1 MDQKEALVK
10 RDDFTPFLLFD
21 RLDDELI
28 IRELE
33 GQLPDVLTYH
43 FKDPDTGKEIW
54 GISKAGVDEAKAELG
69 KRGGEVIREMEV
81 MHSDKDDEAY
91 FTVKAGRY
99 VVSKEGKEILLDTA
113 FGFKRQPKKTPKGR
127 PNPFW
132 FEQGAIK
139 AARNASS
146 RLIPKSVIQGIIEL
160 GKASG
165 KVKEARPQEENG
177 PVASPQGALNKFP
190 VSPEQEAE
198 LTPPLTP
205 LGKFLFSMAAEK
217 TRVGVDNYYETLQL
231 FGFAHANEIKE
242 REKQVAVYKALKN
255 YQ

>member
-1 MDQKEALVK
+1 MENKEALVK

-43 FKDPDTGKEIW
+43 FKDETGKEVW

-81 MHSDKDDEAY
+81 THSDKEDEAY

-99 VVSKEGKEILLDTA
+99 VVSKEGKEVLLDTA
-113 FGFKRQPKKTPKGR
+113 FGFKRQPKKTPKGKL
-127 PNPFW
+127 NPFW

-146 RLIPKSVIQGIIEL
+146 RLIPKSIIQGIIEL

-177 PVASPQGALNKFP
+177 AVAPSQGGLD
-190 VSPEQEAE
+190 
-198 LTPPLTP
+198 
-205 LGKFLFSMAAEK
+205 KFLSSMSAEK
-217 TRVGVDNYYETLQL
+217 ARVGVDNYYETLQL

-242 REKQVAVYKALKN
+242 REKQIAVYKALKN

>member
-28 IRELE
+28 IKELE

-43 FKDPDTGKEIW
+43 FKDETGKEVW

-81 MHSDKDDEAY
+81 MHRDTDEEAY

-99 VVSKEGKEILLDTA
+99 VVSKEGKEVLLDTA

-165 KVKEARPQEENG
+165 KVKEATPQEEKA
-177 PVASPQGALNKFP
+177 PVAKPPQGAL
-190 VSPEQEAE
+190 E
-198 LTPPLTP
+198 
-205 LGKFLFSMAAEK
+205 KFLSSMSAEK